1 MNHRRALVVFALCA
15 ALVGSGCGSTD
26 AVAATVNG
34 REIDRSEF
42 ERELGALRDNEQL
55 QAAGGEGLTG
65 SGRRTVSAE
74 LTAGWLTALI
84 YDALITAE
92 FERRKLEVKK
102 ADREAAAAQLA
113 TQFGNPRVAQAFPD
127 WFRTRVVE
135 RNTRAVAV
143 RTAVSGLDTSEAALR
158 KYYEDHKADL
168 EQACLSHILVETKEA
183 ADAVVARVKGGED
196 FAAVAKET
204 SQDPGS
210 GPKGGDLGCN
220 AKSVPFVAEFKA
232 AAFSLPVNTV
242 SDPVQTQFG
251 FHVLLVRER
260 KTIPFEPVR
269 SEVKTALNNESQ
281 GAFRTFLDKAA
292 RKAKVTMDA
301 RYGTFIVEP
310 CEPSAEP
317 CRAPEV
323 VPPEVPSPAEGRPGK
338 GGGDGGQQPP
348 LPVAPEAPAPE
359 ETPAPEAPAPAPDPS
374 TPPPSG

>member
-1 MNHRRALVVFALCA
+1 MNLRRAAIVFALCA

-42 ERELGALRDNEQL
+42 EQELKALRDNEQL
-55 QAAGGEGLTG
+55 EAAGGEGLTG
-65 SGRRTVSAE
+65 AGRKTVSAE
-74 LTAGWLTALI
+74 VAAGWLTALI

-102 ADREAAAAQLA
+102 ADRESAAAQLG

-143 RTAVSGLDTSEAALR
+143 RTAISGLDTSEAALR

-183 ADAVVARVKGGED
+183 ADAVVARVKAGED
-196 FAAVAKET
+196 FAAVAKEV
-204 SQDPGS
+204 SKDPGS
-210 GPKGGDLGCN
+210 APEGGDLGCN
-220 AKSVPFVAEFKA
+220 PKSVPFVAEFKA

-260 KTIPFEPVR
+260 KPIPFEEAR
-269 SEVKTALNNESQ
+269 SQVKTALNTESQ
-281 GAFRTFLDKAA
+281 DAFRTFLEKAA
-292 RKAKVTMDA
+292 RKAKVTVDA

-338 GGGDGGQQPP
+338 SGGEEPP
-348 LPVAPEAPAPE
+348 LPFAPEPPSPEAPAPDQIP
-359 ETPAPEAPAPAPDPS
+359 PAS
-374 TPPPSG
+374 PPPADGSAPSG